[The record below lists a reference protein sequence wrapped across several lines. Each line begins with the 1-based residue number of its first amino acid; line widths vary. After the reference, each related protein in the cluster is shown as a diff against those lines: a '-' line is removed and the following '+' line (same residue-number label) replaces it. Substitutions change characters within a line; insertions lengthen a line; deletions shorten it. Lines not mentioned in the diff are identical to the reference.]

1 MNLRP
6 KSRIS
11 TEFNAS
17 SMTDIVFLL
26 LIFFI
31 IISSVVKDP
40 ALKLVLPKGVNNVN
54 PVNKVIVISID
65 QNLNYAIDDYKTT
78 YDQLSSDLQNQLK
91 NTPKATVSIRGDKN
105 IRYEDV
111 MNIVMMAD
119 KLGAKLFW
127 LWMEVS
133 NLT

>member
-1 MNLRP
+1 MNLRQNS
-6 KSRIS
+6 KIS

-40 ALKLVLPKGVNNVN
+40 ALKLILPKGVNDVST
-54 PVNKVIVISID
+54 VSETIVVSVD
-65 QNLNYAIDDYKTT
+65 KNLNYAVNDKKTT
-78 YDQLSSDLQNQLK
+78 FARLPFELREVLK
-91 NTPKATVSIRGDKN
+91 GNLNATVSIRGDKD

-111 MNIVMMAD
+111 MNVVMLAD
-119 KLGAKLFW
+119 KEGAKVVLA
-127 LWMEVS
+127 LDTVK
-133 NLT
+133 

>member
-1 MNLRP
+1 MNFR
-6 KSRIS
+6 KNSKVN

-54 PVNKVIVISID
+54 PVNKVVIVSVDKKISKGR
-65 QNLNYAIDDYKTT
+65 LPSELRAVLSKT
-78 YDQLSSDLQNQLK
+78 
-91 NTPKATVSIRGDKN
+91 PEATVSVRGDKN

-111 MNIVMMAD
+111 MDLVMTAD
-119 KLGAKLFW
+119 KLGAKVVLA
-127 LWMEVS
+127 LDGGK
-133 NLT
+133 

>member
-6 KSRIS
+6 NSKIN
-11 TEFNAS
+11 TEFNSS

-40 ALKLVLPKGVNNVN
+40 ALKLVLPKGVNDVN
-54 PVNKVIVISID
+54 TVSETIVVSVD
-65 QNLNYAIDDYKTT
+65 KNLNYAVNDKKTT
-78 YDQLSSDLQNQLK
+78 YERLPSDLRAVLK
-91 NTPKATVSIRGDKN
+91 GNTNATVSIRGDKD

-111 MNIVMMAD
+111 MNVVMLAD
-119 KLGAKLFW
+119 KEGAKVVLA
-127 LWMEVS
+127 LDAIKR
-133 NLT
+133 

>member
-1 MNLRP
+1 MKLR
-6 KSRIS
+6 KNSKVN

-54 PVNKVIVISID
+54 PVNQVIVVSVD
-65 QNLNYAIDDYKTT
+65 KNLDYAVDDKKTT
-78 YDQLSSDLQNQLK
+78 YERLPSVLQEVL
-91 NTPKATVSIRGDKN
+91 TTAPDATVSIRGDKD

-111 MNIVMMAD
+111 MNVVMLAD
-119 KLGAKLFW
+119 KLGAKVVLA
-127 LWMEVS
+127 LDGS
-133 NLT
+133 K

>member
-1 MNLRP
+1 MNLR
-6 KSRIS
+6 KNSKIN

-54 PVNKVIVISID
+54 PVNRVIVVSVD
-65 QNLNYAIDDYKTT
+65 KNLDYAVDDKKTT
-78 YDQLSSDLQNQLK
+78 LERLPSVLQGVL
-91 NTPKATVSIRGDKN
+91 TTAPDATVSIRGDKD

-111 MNIVMMAD
+111 MDVVMLAD
-119 KLGAKLFW
+119 KLGAKVVLA
-127 LWMEVS
+127 LDGS
-133 NLT
+133 K

>member
-1 MNLRP
+1 MNLR
-6 KSRIS
+6 KNSKVN

-54 PVNKVIVISID
+54 PVNQVIVVSVD
-65 QNLNYAIDDYKTT
+65 KNLDYAVDDKKTSYKNLPSVLQGVLTT
-78 YDQLSSDLQNQLK
+78 APD
-91 NTPKATVSIRGDKN
+91 ATVSIRGDKD

-111 MNIVMMAD
+111 MNVVMLAD
-119 KLGAKLFW
+119 KLGAKVVLA
-127 LWMEVS
+127 LDGS
-133 NLT
+133 K

>member
-31 IISSVVKDP
+31 IISSIVKDP

-54 PVNKVIVISID
+54 PVNKVIIVSID
-65 QNLNYAIDDYKTT
+65 KNLNYAIDDYKTT
-78 YDQLSSDLQNQLK
+78 YSQLSSNLQNQL
-91 NTPKATVSIRGDKN
+91 NNFPNATVSIRGDKN

-111 MNIVMMAD
+111 MNVVMMTD
-119 KLGAKLFW
+119 KLGAKVVLA
-127 LWMEVS
+127 LDG
-133 NLT
+133 TK

>member
-11 TEFNAS
+11 SEFNAS

-54 PVNKVIVISID
+54 PVNKVIIVSID

-78 YDQLSSDLQNQLK
+78 YDQLSSDLQNQL
-91 NTPKATVSIRGDKN
+91 NNSPNATVSIRGDKN

-111 MNIVMMAD
+111 MNVVMMAD
-119 KLGAKLFW
+119 KLGAKVVLA
-127 LWMEVS
+127 LDGS
-133 NLT
+133 K

>member
-6 KSRIS
+6 NSKVN

-40 ALKLVLPKGVNNVN
+40 ALKLVLPKGVNDVST
-54 PVNKVIVISID
+54 VSETITVSVDK
-65 QNLNYAIDDYKTT
+65 NLNYAVNDKKTT
-78 YDQLSSDLQNQLK
+78 FDRLPSDLRAVLK
-91 NTPKATVSIRGDKN
+91 GNTNATVSIRGDKD

-111 MNIVMMAD
+111 MDVVMLAD
-119 KLGAKLFW
+119 KLGAKVVLA
-127 LWMEVS
+127 LDGS
-133 NLT
+133 K

>member
-1 MNLRP
+1 MNLR
-6 KSRIS
+6 KNSKVN

-54 PVNKVIVISID
+54 PVNKVVIVSVD
-65 QNLNYAIDDYKTT
+65 KNLNYAIDDKKTT
-78 YDQLSSDLQNQLK
+78 YERLPSALRAVLK
-91 NTPKATVSIRGDKN
+91 ETPNATVSIRGDKD

-111 MNIVMMAD
+111 MNVVMTAD
-119 KLGAKLFW
+119 KQGAKVVLA
-127 LWMEVS
+127 LDGAK
-133 NLT
+133 

>member
-6 KSRIS
+6 KSRIN

-65 QNLNYAIDDYKTT
+65 EKLNYAIDDTQTTLESLPSNLQSELKKT
-78 YDQLSSDLQNQLK
+78 
-91 NTPKATVSIRGDKN
+91 PEATVSVRGDKN

-119 KLGAKLFW
+119 KLGAKVVLA
-127 LWMEVS
+127 LDGS
-133 NLT
+133 K

>member
-1 MNLRP
+1 MNLR
-6 KSRIS
+6 KNSKIN

-54 PVNKVIVISID
+54 PINKVIVVSVD
-65 QNLNYAIDDYKTT
+65 KNLDYAVDDKKTT
-78 YDQLSSDLQNQLK
+78 YERLPSVLQEVL
-91 NTPKATVSIRGDKN
+91 TTAPDATVSIRGDKD

-111 MNIVMMAD
+111 MNVVMLAD
-119 KLGAKLFW
+119 KLGAKVVLA
-127 LWMEVS
+127 LDGS
-133 NLT
+133 K

>member
-1 MNLRP
+1 MNLRQNS
-6 KSRIS
+6 KIN

-40 ALKLVLPKGVNNVN
+40 ALKLVLPKGVNDVST
-54 PVNKVIVISID
+54 VSETIVVSVD
-65 QNLNYAIDDYKTT
+65 KNLNYAVNDKKTT
-78 YDQLSSDLQNQLK
+78 FDRLPFDLREVLK
-91 NTPKATVSIRGDKN
+91 GNTNATVSIRGDKD

-111 MNIVMMAD
+111 MNVVMLAD
-119 KLGAKLFW
+119 KEGAKVVLA
-127 LWMEVS
+127 LDAVK
-133 NLT
+133 

>member
-1 MNLRP
+1 MNLR
-6 KSRIS
+6 KNSKVN

-54 PVNKVIVISID
+54 PINKVIVVSVD
-65 QNLNYAIDDYKTT
+65 KNLDYAVDDKKTT
-78 YDQLSSDLQNQLK
+78 YERLPSVLQEVL
-91 NTPKATVSIRGDKN
+91 TTAPDATVSIRGDKD

-111 MNIVMMAD
+111 MNVVMLAD
-119 KLGAKLFW
+119 KLGAKVVLA
-127 LWMEVS
+127 LDGS
-133 NLT
+133 K

>member
-6 KSRIS
+6 KSRIN

-40 ALKLVLPKGVNNVN
+40 ALKLVLPNGVNNVN
-54 PVNKVIVISID
+54 PVNKVILIYID
-65 QNLNYAIDDYKTT
+65 DKLNYAIYDTQTTLESLPSNLQSELKKT
-78 YDQLSSDLQNQLK
+78 
-91 NTPKATVSIRGDKN
+91 PEATVSVRGDKN

-119 KLGAKLFW
+119 KLGAKVVLA
-127 LWMEVS
+127 LDGS
-133 NLT
+133 K

>member
-1 MNLRP
+1 MDLR
-6 KSRIS
+6 KNSKIN

-54 PVNKVIVISID
+54 PINKVVVVSVD
-65 QNLNYAIDDYKTT
+65 ENLNYDIDDKKTT
-78 YDQLSSDLQNQLK
+78 LARLPSDLKAVLSSS
-91 NTPKATVSIRGDKN
+91 PEATVSIRGDKN

-111 MNIVMMAD
+111 MNVVMIAD
-119 KLGAKLFW
+119 QAGAKVVLA
-127 LWMEVS
+127 LDAVK
-133 NLT
+133 

>member
-1 MNLRP
+1 MNLRQNS
-6 KSRIS
+6 KVN

-40 ALKLVLPKGVNNVN
+40 ALKLVLPKGVNDVST
-54 PVNKVIVISID
+54 VSETIVVSVD
-65 QNLNYAIDDYKTT
+65 KNLNYAVNDKKTT
-78 YDQLSSDLQNQLK
+78 FDRLPYDLRQVLK
-91 NTPKATVSIRGDKN
+91 GNSNATVSIRGDKD

-111 MNIVMMAD
+111 MNVVMLAD
-119 KLGAKLFW
+119 KEGAKVVLA
-127 LWMEVS
+127 LDAAKR
-133 NLT
+133 

>member
-1 MNLRP
+1 MNLR
-6 KSRIS
+6 KNSKIN

-54 PVNKVIVISID
+54 PVNRVIVVSVD
-65 QNLNYAIDDYKTT
+65 KNLDYAVDDKKTT
-78 YDQLSSDLQNQLK
+78 LERLPSVLQGVL
-91 NTPKATVSIRGDKN
+91 TTAPDATVSIRGDKD

-111 MNIVMMAD
+111 MDVVILAD
-119 KLGAKLFW
+119 KLGAKVVLA
-127 LWMEVS
+127 LDGS
-133 NLT
+133 K

>member
-6 KSRIS
+6 KSRIN

-65 QNLNYAIDDYKTT
+65 EKLNYAIDDTKTT
-78 YDQLSSDLQNQLK
+78 LESLPSNLQSELK
-91 NTPKATVSIRGDKN
+91 KTPEATVSIRGDKN

-119 KLGAKLFW
+119 KLGAKVVLA
-127 LWMEVS
+127 LDGS
-133 NLT
+133 K

>member
-1 MNLRP
+1 MNLR
-6 KSRIS
+6 KNSKIN

-54 PVNKVIVISID
+54 PINKVIVVSVD
-65 QNLNYAIDDYKTT
+65 KNLDYAVDDKKTT
-78 YDQLSSDLQNQLK
+78 YERLPSVLQEVL
-91 NTPKATVSIRGDKN
+91 TTAPEATVSIRGDKD

-111 MNIVMMAD
+111 MNVVMLAD
-119 KLGAKLFW
+119 KLGAKVVLA
-127 LWMEVS
+127 LDGS
-133 NLT
+133 K

>member
-6 KSRIS
+6 NSKVN

-54 PVNKVIVISID
+54 PVNRVIVVSVD
-65 QNLNYAIDDYKTT
+65 KNLDYAVDDKKTT
-78 YDQLSSDLQNQLK
+78 LERLPSVLQGVL
-91 NTPKATVSIRGDKN
+91 TTAPDATVSIRGDKD

-111 MNIVMMAD
+111 MDVVMLAD
-119 KLGAKLFW
+119 KLGAKVVLA
-127 LWMEVS
+127 LDGS
-133 NLT
+133 K

>member
-1 MNLRP
+1 MNLR
-6 KSRIS
+6 KNSKVN

-40 ALKLVLPKGVNNVN
+40 ALKLVLPKGVKQEV
-54 PVNKVIVISID
+54 VSEVIRVYVD
-65 QNLNYAIDDYKTT
+65 EKLNYKVNEKETSYERLPIVLGRVLTEK
-78 YDQLSSDLQNQLK
+78 K
-91 NTPKATVSIRGDKN
+91 GATVSVHGDKN

-111 MNIVMMAD
+111 MNVVMTAD
-119 KLGAKLFW
+119 KLGAKVVLA
-127 LWMEVS
+127 LDGS
-133 NLT
+133 